1 MKIYLNKDKRTFV
14 QVDKSSYEWLIQWN
28 WMLGSHGYAYRQE
41 SVDGVCVTKLM
52 HRELLMAPKG
62 FHVDHINRNKLD
74 NRSTNL
80 RVVTVK
86 ENIENR
92 GIQKNNTSG
101 YTGVKKQQSKTN
113 PWRAV
118 AKKYGKEYFVGV
130 FKTAEEA
137 YNARLVFIERMGG

>member
-1 MKIYLNKDKRTFV
+1 
-14 QVDKSSYEWLIQWN
+14 
-28 WMLGSHGYAYRQE
+28 
-41 SVDGVCVTKLM
+41 M